1 MHVSSQFLCFQKNHD
16 KRSISQTLSAR
27 QKTLIMLSV
36 TLKFVK
42 IEIRIEIRSK
52 EGGNPSIRI
61 GEDLATFALL
71 HHRAF
76 GPYTGVHVA
85 LPNCIMLLE

>member
-1 MHVSSQFLCFQKNHD
+1 
-16 KRSISQTLSAR
+16 
-27 QKTLIMLSV
+27 MLSV

-42 IEIRIEIRSK
+42 IEIRSK

>member
-42 IEIRIEIRSK
+42 IEIRSK